1 MDAGDLAFAVSG
13 TPRRQA
19 EIFRRQ
25 AGYCDGRSPLYAE
38 LCRWLA
44 EDPRIGEI
52 APDLHWDLPLRLLGG
67 LHYLVLAGDAS
78 WEDAGA
84 ALDRHADFLARWTAE
99 QDVQTNEVQRAWALL
114 PGFLSLAD
122 GRPFD
127 LLELGSSA
135 GLNLLWDRYRYLYS
149 TGTWGE
155 SALELAGDDRVPPP
169 AALLDRRVEVARR
182 RGIDLSPVDA
192 TSDRGARLLQS
203 FVWPDQSDRA
213 ERLRRAI
220 HVIREDPPELMRGD
234 YVDTLPD
241 LLADRIEGTQLVVF
255 QTASTMYL
263 HEEAMRRL
271 RGALHEA
278 ARSEP
283 ISYLGTAR
291 GPDDGGFAL
300 EVERWPGGARER
312 LGVFDFHG
320 DWLEWGR

>member
-1 MDAGDLAFAVSG
+1 
-13 TPRRQA
+13 
-19 EIFRRQ
+19 
-25 AGYCDGRSPLYAE
+25 
-38 LCRWLA
+38 
-44 EDPRIGEI
+44 
-52 APDLHWDLPLRLLGG
+52 
-67 LHYLVLAGDAS
+67 VLAGDAS
-78 WEDAGA
+78 WEELGA
-84 ALDRHADFLARWTAE
+84 ALDRQADFLARWTAE

-114 PGFLSLAD
+114 PGFLSIAD

-149 TGTWGE
+149 TGAWGE
-155 SALELAGDDRVPPP
+155 SALELSGDDRVPPP
-169 AALLDRRVEVARR
+169 AVLLDRWVEVARR

-192 TSDRGARLLQS
+192 TSERGARILQS
-203 FVWPDQSDRA
+203 FVWADQSDRL

-220 HVIREDPPELMRGD
+220 DVVREDPPELMRGD
-234 YVDTLPD
+234 YVDSLPD

-263 HEEAMRRL
+263 RDDGLRRL

-278 ARSEP
+278 ALSEP